1 MWWWCVDGGECND
14 AGGGVLQ
21 AKKIIVYVA
30 RAKPERLVE
39 EIINE
44 LRVSIVSR
52 VDRMIHT
59 QKCSFHHSKIHNT

>member
-1 MWWWCVDGGECND
+1 M
-14 AGGGVLQ
+14 LQ

-59 QKCSFHHSKIHNT
+59 HKCSFHHSKIHNT